1 MSPFHACIGWMV
13 SYNIEN
19 YRKKKMVSHMPHP
32 LNVIIVG
39 KGFLTPP
46 TFLFYE
52 DSPIL
57 LMHPFSH
64 FVQPPSFVVLF
75 LLLDE

>member
-1 MSPFHACIGWMV
+1 
-13 SYNIEN
+13 
-19 YRKKKMVSHMPHP
+19 MVSHMPHP

-57 LMHPFSH
+57 PMHPFSH